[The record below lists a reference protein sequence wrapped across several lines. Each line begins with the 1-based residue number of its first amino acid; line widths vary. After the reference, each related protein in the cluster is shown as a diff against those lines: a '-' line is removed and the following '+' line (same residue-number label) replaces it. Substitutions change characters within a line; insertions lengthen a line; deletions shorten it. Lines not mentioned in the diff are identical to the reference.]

1 MTDAPW
7 RHGGAIH
14 TFFMSPV
21 QIARMGI
28 GIARLA
34 GLVWVAYFGLSV
46 AGGALKIL
54 PLSLAA
60 NAVYFVVAVV
70 LFQFLAPTDRVMA
83 FALLPLAAVGCVIQ
97 SLGMI
102 QDDRGVQR
110 AALIF
115 FGLFLAVV
123 GYLLIRSLVAPP
135 VLGYALI
142 AAGLSSLTLVI
153 PQAPAAMTA
162 AALGSAFLA
171 EGALVLWLLL
181 AA

>member
-1 MTDAPW
+1 
-7 RHGGAIH
+7 
-14 TFFMSPV
+14 MSRAE
-21 QIARMGI
+21 IARVGI

-34 GLVWVAYFGLSV
+34 GFVWVAYFGLSV
-46 AGGALKIL
+46 AGGALKLL

-70 LFQFLAPTDRVMA
+70 LFQFLAPADRVIA
-83 FALLPLAAVGCVIQ
+83 FALLPLAALGCLIQ
-97 SLGMI
+97 SVGMI
-102 QDDRGVQR
+102 QDDRGIQR

-123 GYLLIRSLVAPP
+123 GYLLIRSRVAPP
-135 VLGYALI
+135 LLGYALI
-142 AAGLSSLTLVI
+142 TAGLGSFTLVI

-162 AALGSAFLA
+162 VALGSAFVA
-171 EGALVLWLLL
+171 EGALAFWLLL